1 MEEKSRDDLHKFGS
15 GLMNL
20 IFIRQPPPNSADFV
34 ELAAR
39 RDDEMLFQELCRVVN
54 SRAPR
59 IHVPA
64 CPMAAI
70 LRLENQLA
78 AENYTIMMAP
88 KDADGG
94 EFFLERNI

>member
-1 MEEKSRDDLHKFGS
+1 
-15 GLMNL
+15 MNF
-20 IFIRQPPPNSADFV
+20 IFIREPPLNLSAYV
-34 ELAAR
+34 ELAQR
-39 RDDEMLFQELCRVVN
+39 PDEETFFLELCRAVN

-59 IHVPA
+59 IHVQT

-78 AENYTIMMAP
+78 AENYIIMMAP